1 LTERDKIIKHHL
13 EELKVKVL
21 KDGNIRDFDMRDSS
35 FISDVVLYQCMSWCL
50 NKTIDEIKQREQE
63 MIERI
68 LSATLQKVNDI
79 FRLATDR
86 CMLATLR
93 LVQEFDKKK

>member
-1 LTERDKIIKHHL
+1 MSERDKVIKHHL
-13 EELKVKVL
+13 EELKEKVL
-21 KDGNIRDFDMRDSS
+21 KDGNIRDFDMRNSD
-35 FISDVVLYQCMSWCL
+35 FISDVILYQCMEWCL
-50 NKTIDEIKQREQE
+50 NKSIEEIKQRELE

-68 LSATLQKVNDI
+68 LSATLQKVDDI

-93 LVQEFDKKK
+93 MVQEFDKK